1 MKTKII
7 YLVVGTENDIY
18 ISQTM
23 IAAYTARKYNPS
35 AEILLV
41 VDKTTS
47 DVIDKTIP
55 KIKSIVT
62 ETVVVDCPCD
72 LNKMQKSRY
81 LKTTLRK
88 NIKGDFLFIDS
99 DTIVTCDLSEIDNIN
114 ADIAS
119 VIDRHS
125 LVENH
130 IYKDTI
136 LRDIELVGLKIS
148 DLCNKYFNSGVL
160 YVKDTPAS
168 HKLFECWYKYWDISR
183 KMPNSRSTDQGPL
196 AKANMECGYLIKE
209 LPGEWNCQLSD
220 NFLNYLSDAK
230 ILHYFASNKKSPY
243 KLYNKEL
250 FKQIMREGRLSDE
263 LKANLENPKR
273 LFIERHSVLI
283 NDDTKILRTNIYAVF
298 KWHKWL
304 FNIFEYISKVCVTH
318 KL

>member
-1 MKTKII
+1 MKTKIV
-7 YLVVGTENDIY
+7 YLVVGDENDIY

-23 IAAYTARKYNPS
+23 VAAYTARKYNPD

-47 DVIDKTIP
+47 DIIDNKISE
-55 KIKSIVT
+55 IKSIVT
-62 ETVVVDCPCD
+62 EIVVVDCPCD

-88 NIKGDFLFIDS
+88 NIKGDFLYIDS
-99 DTIVTCDLSEIDNIN
+99 DTVVTCDLSDIDNIK
-114 ADIAS
+114 ADMAS

-125 LVENH
+125 LIENH
-130 IYKDTI
+130 ICRDYIQK
-136 LRDIELVGLKIS
+136 DIELMGLKFS
-148 DLCNKYFNSGVL
+148 DLRNKYFNGGVL
-160 YVKDTPAS
+160 YVKDTPIS
-168 HKLFECWYKYWDISR
+168 HKLFDCWYTNWDLSR
-183 KMPNSRSTDQGPL
+183 KMPNSRSTDQAPL
-196 AKANMECGYLIKE
+196 AKANMECGYPITE

-220 NFLNYLSDAK
+220 NFLNYLFDAK

-243 KLYNKEL
+243 KLYNNEL

-263 LKANLENPKR
+263 LKVKLENPKK
-273 LFIERHSVLI
+273 FFVEEHFVLMA
-283 NDDTKILRTNIYAVF
+283 DDIKFLKTNVYVVF

-304 FNIFEYISKVCVTH
+304 FNLFEYISKVCITH